1 MSTRGRRGH
10 VATTEHVFPPEVV
23 RTLRTH
29 VAAKGG
35 CLAEAS
41 DDLLADLLSTIF
53 WAGLE
58 TYEGEHNPIGVVF
71 LGTSEVDFVF
81 PEGADTGAAPLYQ
94 WKVLRFSTPRPFAV
108 GELVKLA
115 VAGAGRRIYT
125 AVNMEGDGDQSLV
138 ITGLIHEGFN
148 VDPDPFIKIIA
159 SKPGCLS
166 IRSGSDLLLGFERG
180 TILTAEHVGFYAGP
194 VRRALEAMSRAA
206 GLEEEAAS
214 DYVHAVRSLVGEMA
228 SHGRGGILII
238 SDEEHPD
245 IAATAPYRM
254 RHDSSLASLLKL
266 ARRLGRAG
274 HGAHTPRGA
283 PSDVT
288 FGIVLRN
295 AFLTEAERVTQELGA
310 LTAIDG
316 ALVVD
321 RHLALRAFGVVLPV
335 GGPTALLEAS
345 DDEGRQIRPIDL
357 GSRGTRHRASATYGA
372 EHPGTIVFVASEDGQ
387 ISCMFRDPS
396 REHTLLWRLGAAA
409 DARSRGRL

>member
-1 MSTRGRRGH
+1 MNMRERRPTISTPG
-10 VATTEHVFPPEVV
+10 HVFPPDVV
-23 RTLRTH
+23 RTLRAH
-29 VAAKGG
+29 VTSKGG
-35 CLAEAS
+35 CLADAS

-94 WKVLRFSTPRPFAV
+94 WKVLRFATPRPFAV

-125 AVNMEGDGDQSLV
+125 AVNMRRDQSLM
-138 ITGLIHEGFN
+138 IAGLIHEGFN
-148 VDPDPFIKIIA
+148 VDPDPFVKIIA
-159 SKPGCLS
+159 TRPGCLS
-166 IRSGSDLLLGFERG
+166 IRSGSDLLLGYERG
-180 TILTAEHVGFYAGP
+180 TILNGEHVGFYAGP
-194 VRRALEAMSRAA
+194 VRQALEAMSRVA
-206 GLEEEAAS
+206 GLENDAVA

-228 SHGRGGILII
+228 SHGRGGILIL
-238 SDEEHPD
+238 SDDEDPD
-245 IAATAPYRM
+245 VVATAPYRM
-254 RHDSSLASLLKL
+254 VHDSSLASLLKL
-266 ARRLGRAG
+266 ARRLGRADQS
-274 HGAHTPRGA
+274 ASRPRST

-288 FGIVLRN
+288 FGIIMRN

-316 ALVVD
+316 ALIID

-335 GGPTALLEAS
+335 GGPTALQEAS
-345 DDEGRQIRPIDL
+345 DEEGRQIRPIDL
-357 GSRGTRHRASATYGA
+357 GSRGTRHRASATYAA

-396 REHTLLWRLGAAA
+396 HEYTLLWRLGAAA

>member
-1 MSTRGRRGH
+1 MSGRGRRSH
-10 VATTEHVFPPEVV
+10 VAAAEHVFPPAVV
-23 RTLRTH
+23 QTLREHTTH
-29 VAAKGG
+29 KGG
-35 CLAEAS
+35 CLADAS
-41 DDLLADLLSTIF
+41 ADLLADLLSTIF

-94 WKVLRFSTPRPFAV
+94 WKVLRFVTPRPFSV

-115 VAGAGRRIYT
+115 VAGADRRIYT
-125 AVNMEGDGDQSLV
+125 AVNMRRDQTLE
-138 ITGLIHEGFN
+138 IAGLIHEGFN

-166 IRSGSDLLLGFERG
+166 IRSGSDLLLGYERG
-180 TILTAEHVGFYAGP
+180 TILTTEHVGFYAGP
-194 VRRALEAMSRAA
+194 VRRALEGMSLAA
-206 GLEEEAAS
+206 GLDEDAVT

-228 SHGRGGILII
+228 SHGRGGILIV

-245 IAATAPYRM
+245 VATTAPYRM
-254 RHDSSLASLLKL
+254 VHDSSLVSLLKL
-266 ARRLGRAG
+266 ARRLGRSG
-274 HGAHTPRGA
+274 HGAHRPRSA

-316 ALVVD
+316 ALVID
-321 RHLALRAFGVVLPV
+321 RNLALRAFGVVLPV

-345 DDEGRQIRPIDL
+345 DEEGRQISPIDL
-357 GSRGTRHRASATYGA
+357 GTRGTRHRASATYAA

-387 ISCMFRDPS
+387 ISCMFRDPT

-409 DARSRGRL
+409 DARPRGRL

>member
-1 MSTRGRRGH
+1 
-10 VATTEHVFPPEVV
+10 V
-23 RTLRTH
+23 RTLRAH
-29 VAAKGG
+29 VTSKGG
-35 CLAEAS
+35 CLADAS

-94 WKVLRFSTPRPFAV
+94 WKVLRFVTPRPFAV
-108 GELVKLA
+108 GELVKLS

-125 AVNMEGDGDQSLV
+125 AVNMRRDQSLV
-138 ITGLIHEGFN
+138 IAGLIHEGFN
-148 VDPDPFIKIIA
+148 VDPDPFVKIIA

-166 IRSGSDLLLGFERG
+166 IRSGSELLLGYERG
-180 TILTAEHVGFYAGP
+180 TVLAGEHVGFYSGP
-194 VRRALEAMSRAA
+194 VRRALEAMSQAA
-206 GLEEEAAS
+206 GLDEDAVA
-214 DYVHAVRSLVGEMA
+214 DYVHAVRSLVEEMA
-228 SHGRGGILII
+228 SHGRGGILIV

-245 IAATAPYRM
+245 AATTAPYRM
-254 RHDSSLASLLKL
+254 VHDSSLASLLKL

-274 HGAHTPRGA
+274 HGAHQPRPA
-283 PSDVT
+283 PNDVA
-288 FGIVLRN
+288 FRIILRN

-316 ALVVD
+316 ALVID
-321 RHLALRAFGVVLPV
+321 RNLALRAFGVVLPV
-335 GGPTALLEAS
+335 GGPTAMAEAS
-345 DDEGRQIRPIDL
+345 DHEGLEVRPVDL
-357 GSRGTRHRASATYGA
+357 SSRGTRHRAAATYAA

-387 ISCMFRDPS
+387 ISCMFRDPL

-409 DARSRGRL
+409 DARSRGQL